1 MTDTPRSFPA
11 LATVL
16 LNAER
21 ESMLHGYQKGDRMIV
36 VYRELILYPEDSNF
50 TDEASQ
56 FFAQFNADE
65 RPGGMVH
72 RSMSV
77 GDAVLFETPFGRNA
91 LAIER
96 IGFSPINAG
105 LLAEHFTAAL

>member
-1 MTDTPRSFPA
+1 MTEPTRNFPA

-16 LNAER
+16 LNTER
-21 ESMLHGYQKGDRMIV
+21 ESMFRGYKKGDRMLV
-36 VYRELILYPEDSNF
+36 VYRELILYPESSNF
-50 TDEASQ
+50 THEADQ
-56 FFAQFNADE
+56 FFAQFNADD

-77 GDAVLFETPFGRNA
+77 GDAVLFETAFGRNA
-91 LAIER
+91 LAIES

-105 LLAEHFTAAL
+105 LLAEHFTANL